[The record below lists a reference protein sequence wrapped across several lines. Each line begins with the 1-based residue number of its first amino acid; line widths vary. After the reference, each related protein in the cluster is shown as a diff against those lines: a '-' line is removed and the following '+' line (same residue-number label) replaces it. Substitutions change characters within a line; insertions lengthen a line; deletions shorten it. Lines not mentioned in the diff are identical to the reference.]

1 MTEVRLL
8 FLPGPSPCENQ
19 KLDVCLIVDSS
30 LSVGVQNFV
39 RVKMFLIQFIH
50 QFEPNTHFSI
60 ITFSKNPIVRCK
72 FDDPKCQS
80 TDATHDLVQEI
91 PDKVSWGTYT
101 DKALV
106 AANDIVYTA
115 ENGDRADAANVVVV
129 ITDGKTMKGS
139 QSFNVT
145 VPPLRVRF

>member
-1 MTEVRLL
+1 M
-8 FLPGPSPCENQ
+8 
-19 KLDVCLIVDSS
+19 
-30 LSVGVQNFV
+30 
-39 RVKMFLIQFIH
+39 
-50 QFEPNTHFSI
+50 
-60 ITFSKNPIVRCK
+60 RCK

-106 AANDIVYTA
+106 AANDIVYTP

-139 QSFNVT
+139 QPFNVT
-145 VPPLRVRF
+145 VPPLRVRFLVEKKNTNKE